1 MAPSRSPV
9 PPQSLSPGSGRQ
21 PFADQIRGVALLG
34 IVLVNAPFMAIS
46 LIGFDA
52 TSLDGGV
59 NRVVAFLV
67 TMLAQTK
74 FYLLFSFLFG
84 YSSMFIIGDDTTA
97 SRRVYRRRLAI
108 LFLLGVAHFVFL
120 FIGDILVTYAVLGL
134 GLLLLFKRSN
144 KTVVITA
151 VVVWALSTLV
161 AVLTALTVWFVPADP
176 ELTAEVDAINSQY
189 AEAISSGTFF
199 EAAWARIEILPLI
212 LTNTLLVGGYV
223 FAAFCLGLLAA
234 RHQLLNR
241 LPELAPRFR
250 QAAIWGLAIGL
261 PIQFALTWF
270 IFGPGQVAGVA
281 NTTAQAIQILLA
293 VFAPILTVG
302 YVGALAVVALHKP
315 RALGFFS
322 QPGRASLT
330 IYLGESVLL
339 CLVFCG
345 WGFGLF
351 GQLGAAAVTAI
362 AIGTWVLLT
371 IAMTWWLRRNKQGPL
386 EYLVSRVTKWS
397 GQRT

>member
-1 MAPSRSPV
+1 MSPSPSPSTS
-9 PPQSLSPGSGRQ
+9 QGSGRQ
-21 PFADQIRGVALLG
+21 LFPDQIRGIALLG

-52 TSLDGGV
+52 ASLEGGI

-74 FYLLFSFLFG
+74 VYLLFSFLFG
-84 YSSMFIIGDDTTA
+84 YSSMFIIGDDTKT
-97 SRRVYRRRLAI
+97 SRRVYLRRLVA

-144 KTVVITA
+144 KTVLISA
-151 VVVWALSTLV
+151 VAVWALSTLL
-161 AVLTALTVWFVPADP
+161 AVLTAVTVWFVPTDP
-176 ELTAEVDAINSQY
+176 ELTAEVDAINGQY
-189 AEAISSGTFF
+189 AEAISNGTFL
-199 EAAWARIEILPLI
+199 EAALARIEILPL
-212 LTNTLLVGGYV
+212 LLAYSLLISGYV
-223 FAAFCLGLLAA
+223 FAAFCFGLLAA
-234 RHQLLNR
+234 RHQMLNR
-241 LPELAPRFR
+241 LQELAPRFR
-250 QAAIWGLAIGL
+250 QAAIWGLALGL

-281 NTTAQAIQILLA
+281 DTTTQAIQILLA

-302 YVGALAVVALHKP
+302 YVGALVMIALHKP
-315 RALGFFS
+315 RALSFFS
-322 QPGRASLT
+322 KPGRASLT

-339 CLVFCG
+339 CLIFCG

-351 GQLGAAAVTAI
+351 GQLGAAAVTAV
-362 AIGTWVLLT
+362 AIGTWALLAVA
-371 IAMTWWLRRNKQGPL
+371 INWWLRRHNQGPL
-386 EYLVSRVTKWS
+386 EYVVSKVTK
-397 GQRT
+397 GLARRT

>member
-1 MAPSRSPV
+1 MSPSPSPLTS
-9 PPQSLSPGSGRQ
+9 QGSGRQ
-21 PFADQIRGVALLG
+21 LFPDQIRGIALLG

-46 LIGFDA
+46 LIGFDT
-52 TSLDGGV
+52 TSLEGGI

-84 YSSMFIIGDDTTA
+84 YSSMFIIGDDTKT
-97 SRRVYRRRLAI
+97 SRRVYRRRLVA

-144 KTVVITA
+144 KTVLITA
-151 VVVWALSTLV
+151 VAVWVFQALL
-161 AVLTALTVWFVPADP
+161 AVLTAVTVWFVPTDP
-176 ELTAEVDAINSQY
+176 ELTAEVDAINGQY
-189 AEAISSGTFF
+189 AEAISNGTFL
-199 EAAWARIEILPLI
+199 EAALARIEILPL
-212 LTNTLLVGGYV
+212 LLANSLLISGYV

-234 RHQLLNR
+234 RHQMLNR
-241 LPELAPRFR
+241 LQELAPRFR
-250 QAAIWGLAIGL
+250 QAAIWGLALGL

-281 NTTAQAIQILLA
+281 DTTTQAIQILLA

-302 YVGALAVVALHKP
+302 YVGALAMIALHKP
-315 RALGFFS
+315 RSLSFFS
-322 QPGRASLT
+322 RPGRASLT

-339 CLVFCG
+339 CLIFCG

-362 AIGTWVLLT
+362 AIGTWALLAVA
-371 IAMTWWLRRNKQGPL
+371 INWWLRRHNQGPL
-386 EYLVSRVTKWS
+386 EYVVSKATKGS
-397 GQRT
+397 GRRT